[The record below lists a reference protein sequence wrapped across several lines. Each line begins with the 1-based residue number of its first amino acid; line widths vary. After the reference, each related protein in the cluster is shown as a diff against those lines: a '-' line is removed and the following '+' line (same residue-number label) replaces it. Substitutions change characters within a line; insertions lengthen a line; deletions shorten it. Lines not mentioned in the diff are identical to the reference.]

1 MNEKD
6 FDDSKKLWWLKNI
19 AIKKIHASNKM
30 TFSSNVNDV
39 IKAVLNSF
47 FFYEKISHAPKSTK
61 AQSTKT
67 EPSKSTKH
75 YKRTKIKNALKK
87 HLRGEKVT
95 YSLIWVFVL
104 CVGAKKRE

>member
-47 FFYEKISHAPKSTK
+47 FFFTKRFHTHPK
-61 AQSTKT
+61 AQ
-67 EPSKSTKH
+67 KH
-75 YKRTKIKNALKK
+75 KAQRQN
-87 HLRGEKVT
+87 R
-95 YSLIWVFVL
+95 
-104 CVGAKKRE
+104 AKAQNTTSEQK